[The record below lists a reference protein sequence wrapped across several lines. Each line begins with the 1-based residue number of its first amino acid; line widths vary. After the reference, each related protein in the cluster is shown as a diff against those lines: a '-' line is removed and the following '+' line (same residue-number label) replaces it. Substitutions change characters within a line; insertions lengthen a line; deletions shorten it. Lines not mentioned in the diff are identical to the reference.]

1 MQGETKHDDPEHF
14 WFSDSF
20 GSVALAPPTQASL
33 ILNGSFET
41 PDIPT
46 GTFAVF
52 ASIPGWSTSFGPGIE
67 VQDHVAGSPYEGDP
81 FVELDSFSNSG
92 MIQTSIATAAGNP
105 YLVSFAYS
113 PRPGR
118 SAADNG
124 IDVYFDGGLLISLA
138 TSGIGL
144 SDTSCLFNFPVL
156 AAGAMSSLEFRAVG
170 ASTSFGGYLDA
181 VSVVPEPSGLFL
193 LATGLAAATA
203 YRRRRTG

>member
-1 MQGETKHDDPEHF
+1 MIFRSTCGFLTL
-14 WFSDSF
+14 S
-20 GSVALAPPTQASL
+20 ALFAFTAPAHATL

-67 VQDHVAGSPYEGDP
+67 IQDHVAGSPFDLDQ

-92 MIQTSIATAAGNP
+92 MIQTPLATVAGQS
-105 YLVSFAYS
+105 YLLSFAYS

-118 SAADNG
+118 AASDNG
-124 IDVYFDGGLLISLA
+124 IDVLFDGVLLVSLA

-144 SDTSCLFNFPVL
+144 PDTSWTVHNFVVT
-156 AAGAMSSLEFRAVG
+156 ATGATSSLEFRAVG

-181 VSVVPEPSGLFL
+181 VSVVVPEPSVL
-193 LATGLAAATA
+193 LLLGTGLAAATV
-203 YRRRRTG
+203 YRRRRAT